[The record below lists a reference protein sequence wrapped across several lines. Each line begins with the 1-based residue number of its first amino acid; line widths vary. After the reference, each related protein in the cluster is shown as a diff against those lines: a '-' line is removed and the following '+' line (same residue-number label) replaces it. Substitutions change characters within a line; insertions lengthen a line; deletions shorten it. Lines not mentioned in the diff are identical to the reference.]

1 MRYDPSPA
9 EVADRDQR
17 RKAFDGVAVIAHDL
31 FTAFLSAGFDGVEAL
46 ALTKHGLEQGYGD
59 AVRRREM

>member
-1 MRYDPSPA
+1 MFDPSPA

-17 RKAFDGVAVIAHDL
+17 RKAFAEIAGIAHDL
-31 FTAFLSAGFDGVEAL
+31 FTAFLHVGFDGEESL
-46 ALTKHGLEQGYGD
+46 ALTMQGLDQGYGD